1 MNAYTVVGPT
11 NRKPRRLSSF
21 ESAVDSGVVARQLA
35 AARRAAPG
43 GGEERTT
50 TRTRDSPSGQLERR
64 DRVPDRR
71 LDLAAMADDPGVAEQ
86 PLDVALVEVG
96 DPLDRESGERL
107 PKALPLAQDRQPRE
121 PGLEALEREQLE
133 QRIVAALLAPP
144 LVVVVGAVERIL
156 SAPPAARSPVGVEN
170 EIGHRSIL
178 HGRARGRSGARL
190 LRACT

>member
-21 ESAVDSGVVARQLA
+21 ESAVDSGVVGGSSPRPDGPH
-35 AARRAAPG
+35 RAAG
-43 GGEERTT
+43 RSERPDEL
-50 TRTRDSPSGQLERR
+50 RQPLGQLERR

-86 PLDVALVEVG
+86 PLDVPLVEVG
-96 DPLDRESGERL
+96 DPLDRESRERL
-107 PKALPLAQDRQPRE
+107 SKALPLAQDRQPRE

-156 SAPPAARSPVGVEN
+156 SAPPAARGPVGVEN